1 MMSKEEIEYIE
12 QIEKA
17 IENNENFYWQEDMYE
32 LIEIIKKQHGREQK
46 LIEKLEE
53 DIRDLMNQTKE
64 NDLKEKANYKLLYLS
79 KYRKILKG
87 ENKCIYLDS

>member
-12 QIEKA
+12 KIEKA